1 MFLMV
6 IFMEHGHLL
15 NYNTQLVKVIKLKW
29 LKDINS
35 QNNIMSL
42 INMSN
47 QYQNKRIKCTFAS
60 LA

>member
-29 LKDINS
+29 LKDINL
-35 QNNIMSL
+35 QKNIMYFYEYVNSL
-42 INMSN
+42 SEQKDKNA
-47 QYQNKRIKCTFAS
+47 R
-60 LA
+60 